1 MDALEW
7 IVPSPKKATIGGS
20 HVDLSGCLIQG
31 DAAVGT
37 ALTALHATLTPSL
50 VSEIG
55 AQQAVATAEDGG
67 EPITAAAAHSSD
79 AHSAPAI
86 GVRARGARADVSAA
100 EAGTRSGAVA
110 SGTGIPAG
118 ASVLVEVLV
127 DETAGLP
134 AEGYTLTAD
143 DRGVLIVGADPAGA
157 FYGAQ
162 TLLALAAAPCEE
174 HERCVPACEVRD
186 WPDLPMRG
194 TIEGFYGTPWTHA
207 DRMEH
212 VRFSGRH
219 KLNTYVYAP
228 KDDPYHRERW
238 REPYPEEELA
248 RLAELVT
255 EAAAQHVR
263 FVFALSP
270 GLSMV
275 YSDPAERA
283 ALRAKA
289 EQVWRVG
296 VREFALLFDDIP
308 PELRHEPD
316 RAVFGTAEGAS
327 ASAHAAVCRDF
338 AAEFLAPRGAERP
351 PTMVPTDYAGTERT
365 AYRDRLAEELPP
377 DVLVWWTGSDIVVG
391 EITAYDMTAAAAS
404 YGHRVALWDNFP
416 VNDFDFAR
424 VFLGPLVGRATELDG
439 VPLAGITA
447 NPMVQAAASRL
458 ALTTV
463 ADYAWHLA
471 AYEPV
476 RSHRRAV
483 RLLPGAAELLP
494 LVEAC
499 SSWPPGD
506 DQSPALTA
514 LCASALKS
522 STLKSSGPDAS
533 ALKSSAPDASAPN
546 SSAPDAPG
554 VSAPDASALGASASD
569 GEAPAERLRAE
580 LTRLAELPADVPG
593 PIARDLAPWVA
604 AAKDMAAAGL
614 AALDLLPDGT
624 PTGPASA
631 AEDRVAAAE
640 QALARAEAHEA
651 NVLRGVIPPFVR
663 AALERA
669 TLSTTA

>member
-1 MDALEW
+1 M
-7 IVPSPKKATIGGS
+7 GR
-20 HVDLSGCLIQG
+20 
-31 DAAVGT
+31 AV
-37 ALTALHATLTPSL
+37 
-50 VSEIG
+50 
-55 AQQAVATAEDGG
+55 Q
-67 EPITAAAAHSSD
+67 
-79 AHSAPAI
+79 
-86 GVRARGARADVSAA
+86 
-100 EAGTRSGAVA
+100 
-110 SGTGIPAG
+110 
-118 ASVLVEVLV
+118 VEVRV
-127 DETAGLP
+127 DEGAEVP
-134 AEGYTLTAD
+134 AEGYTLTVGDA
-143 DRGVLIVGADPAGA
+143 GVLIVGADPAGA

-162 TLLALAAAPCEE
+162 TLIAMAAAPCAE
-174 HERCVPACEVRD
+174 HDVCVPECDVRD
-186 WPDLPMRG
+186 WPDLPLRG

-212 VRFSGRH
+212 LRFSGRH

-263 FVFALSP
+263 LVFAVSP

-289 EQVWRVG
+289 EQVWQAG
-296 VREFALLFDDIP
+296 VRDFALLFDDIP

-316 RAVFGTAEGAS
+316 RAAFGTAEGAS

-338 AAEFLAPRGAERP
+338 AEEFLAPRGAQRP
-351 PTMVPTDYAGTERT
+351 LTMVPTDYAGTART
-365 AYRDRLAEELPP
+365 PYRDRLAEELPP

-424 VFLGPLVGRATELDG
+424 VFLGPLAGRATELDG

-447 NPMVQAAASRL
+447 NPMVEAAASQIAL
-458 ALTTV
+458 ATV

-471 AYEPV
+471 AYDPA
-476 RSHRRAV
+476 RSHQRAV
-483 RLLPGAAELLP
+483 RLLEGAAELLP

-506 DQSPALTA
+506 NQSPALTA
-514 LCASALKS
+514 LCASALA
-522 STLKSSGPDAS
+522 GD
-533 ALKSSAPDASAPN
+533 
-546 SSAPDAPG
+546 G
-554 VSAPDASALGASASD
+554 VD
-569 GEAPAERLRAE
+569 RLRAE
-580 LTRLAELPADVPG
+580 LARLAELPTDVPG
-593 PIARDLAPWVA
+593 PIARELARWVA
-604 AAKDMAAAGL
+604 AAKDMGAAGL
-614 AALDLLPDGT
+614 AALELLAG
-624 PTGPASA
+624 GAAAGSAGA
-631 AEDRVAAAE
+631 AER
-640 QALARAEAHEA
+640 ALAQAEAHEA

-663 AALERA
+663 AVLERA
-669 TLSTTA
+669 AKA

>member
-1 MDALEW
+1 MDALTW
-7 IVPSPKKATIGGS
+7 IVPHPKKATIGRS
-20 HVDLSGCLIQG
+20 HVDLSGCRIKGGTATGTATAALRAALTAAQPRAVPG
-31 DAAVGT
+31 FPAAAQPPAAPPAAPAVPSPASVSAAPPEAPPASTGHATAVRRAESASNAAVGT
-37 ALTALHATLTPSL
+37 DGRPADTLGT
-50 VSEIG
+50 
-55 AQQAVATAEDGG
+55 D
-67 EPITAAAAHSSD
+67 D
-79 AHSAPAI
+79 RPA
-86 GVRARGARADVSAA
+86 GVPVVVEVRVDEAA
-100 EAGTRSGAVA
+100 E
-110 SGTGIPAG
+110 
-118 ASVLVEVLV
+118 
-127 DETAGLP
+127 LP

-143 DRGVLIVGADPAGA
+143 GDGVLIVGADPAGA

-162 TLLALAAAPCEE
+162 TLLALAAAPCAE
-174 HERCVPACEVRD
+174 HQVCVPEADVRD
-186 WPDLPMRG
+186 WPDLPLRS

-212 VRFSGRH
+212 LRFSGRH

-228 KDDPYHRERW
+228 KDDPFHRERW

-248 RLAELVT
+248 RLAELVA
-255 EAAAQHVR
+255 EAAARHVR

-289 EQVWRVG
+289 EQVWEAG

-316 RAVFGTAEGAS
+316 REAFGTAEGAS
-327 ASAHAAVCRDF
+327 ASAHASVCRDF
-338 AAEFLAPRGAERP
+338 AEEFLAPHGAERP
-351 PTMVPTDYAGTERT
+351 LTMVPTDYAGTGRT

-377 DVLVWWTGSDIVVG
+377 DVLVWWTGSDVVVG

-424 VFLGPLVGRATELDG
+424 VFLGPLVGRATELGD
-439 VPLAGITA
+439 VPLEGITA
-447 NPMVQAAASRL
+447 NPMVEAAASRL

-471 AYEPV
+471 AYDPA
-476 RSHRRAV
+476 RSHQRAV
-483 RLLPGAAELLP
+483 RLQPGTAELLP

-514 LCASALKS
+514 LCASALEGRS
-522 STLKSSGPDAS
+522 VD
-533 ALKSSAPDASAPN
+533 
-546 SSAPDAPG
+546 
-554 VSAPDASALGASASD
+554 
-569 GEAPAERLRAE
+569 ELRTE
-580 LTRLAELPADVPG
+580 LTHLAELPTDVPG
-593 PIARDLAPWVA
+593 PIASELARWVA
-604 AAKDMAAAGL
+604 AAKDMGTAGL
-614 AALDLLPDGT
+614 AALDLL
-624 PTGPASA
+624 TGDTRPGPLEA
-631 AEDRVAAAE
+631 AAHPSAAE

-663 AALERA
+663 AAVERA
-669 TLSTTA
+669 AGPVR